1 MPNHDRRQHLRQYLQ
16 DPRPRPLGLEY
27 RIGNEC
33 PERLDVARERHHH
46 QEVGKHRPE
55 LAEVLALAAV
65 PPTLADT
72 AIRAVYLVL
81 LLVGVLQIAS

>member
-1 MPNHDRRQHLRQYLQ
+1 MPNHDRRQHLCQYLQ
-16 DPRPRPLGLEY
+16 DPRPRPLRLEY

-33 PERLDVARERHHH
+33 PERLPVARERHHH

-55 LAEVLALAAV
+55 LAEVLAFAAV
-65 PPTLADT
+65 PPALADT
-72 AIRAVYLVL
+72 IGTVYLVL

>member
-16 DPRPRPLGLEY
+16 VPRPRPLGLEY
-27 RIGNEC
+27 RIGHEC
-33 PERLDVARERHHH
+33 PERLPVARERHHH

-72 AIRAVYLVL
+72 VDGTVYLVL

>member
-27 RIGNEC
+27 RIGHEC
-33 PERLDVARERHHH
+33 PERLPVARERHHH

-65 PPTLADT
+65 PPALADT
-72 AIRAVYLVL
+72 IGTVYLVL

>member
-16 DPRPRPLGLEY
+16 DPRPRPLRLEY
-27 RIGNEC
+27 RIGDEC
-33 PERLDVARERHHH
+33 PERLPVAREGHHH

-72 AIRAVYLVL
+72 VDGTVYLVL
-81 LLVGVLQIAS
+81 LLIGVLQIAS